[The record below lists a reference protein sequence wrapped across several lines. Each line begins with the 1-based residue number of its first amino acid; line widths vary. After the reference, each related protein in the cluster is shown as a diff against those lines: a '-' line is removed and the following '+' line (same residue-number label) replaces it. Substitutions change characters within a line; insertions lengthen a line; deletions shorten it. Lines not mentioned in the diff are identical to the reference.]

1 MNRLLQPLAANLHL
15 TSWFLTLGARK
26 RPNATTPTRRP
37 NLSAT
42 RIFSW
47 TWIESLPSKSREW
60 HETLAEAITL
70 LFRFAR

>member
-1 MNRLLQPLAANLHL
+1 
-15 TSWFLTLGARK
+15 
-26 RPNATTPTRRP
+26 
-37 NLSAT
+37 LSAT